1 MEKCG
6 EGVFDAATDVIALG
20 FELADGTAKKLPGM
34 AIKLFQDD
42 SFRSSIQK
50 ALLAEGKRLAKQQR
64 DGKEVTNKDG
74 QQVLKS
80 VVKATTGKSSEK
92 WAEDQI
98 KKSSDYKAL
107 KKGVDNLKC
116 SFKESPVGV
125 FIDENKGLMIV
136 LASGLAVGGVVAMYS
151 TRSGDWPAKQLA
163 KLGSKHLRFK
173 LLGNLELGA
182 KSIVFK
188 PSDRHVEMTTFVT
201 AKWTSVKT
209 SLDLQV
215 GFKEDELAKAKATG
229 EIVIDVAKRTSLIG
243 KAGVGHVS
251 PANPG
256 EKPLVYDLSLGVKF
270 TGKPDKTRLSLEVKG
285 YVTQDPT
292 KQSVGAGGNLT
303 YGLSGGSGGAP
314 GLNLKAG
321 VKGGRTRTFAPVGQ
335 DKTENSFE
343 ANLGVELT
351 F

>member
-20 FELADGTAKKLPGM
+20 FELADGTAKKLPSM

-42 SFRSSIQK
+42 SFKESIQK
-50 ALLAEGKRLAKQQR
+50 ALLAEGKRLAEQQR
-64 DGKEVTNKDG
+64 DGKEVTNKDA

-80 VVKATTGKSSEK
+80 VAKATTGKSTED

-98 KKSSDYKAL
+98 KKTSDYKAL
-107 KKGVDNLKC
+107 KKGIDSLEC

-125 FIDENKGLMIV
+125 YIDENKGLMIV
-136 LASGLAVGGVVAMYS
+136 LASGLVIGGVVALYS
-151 TRSGDWPAKQLA
+151 ARTGDWPAKQLA
-163 KLGSKHLRFK
+163 KLGSKQLRFK
-173 LLGNLELGA
+173 VLGNLELGA
-182 KSIVFK
+182 KNIVFK
-188 PSDRHVEMTTFVT
+188 PSVRHVEMTTFVT
-201 AKWTSVKT
+201 AKWKSVKA

-215 GFKEDELAKAKATG
+215 GFKEDELAKTKATG
-229 EIVIDVAKRTSLIG
+229 EVVIDVAKRTSLVG
-243 KAGVGHVS
+243 KAGIGHVN

-256 EKPLVYDLSLGVKF
+256 ENPLVYDLSLGVKF

-285 YVTQDPT
+285 YVTQDTT
-292 KQSVGAGGNLT
+292 KQSVGAGGDLT
-303 YGLSGGSGGAP
+303 YGLTGGSGGVP
-314 GLNLKAG
+314 GVNLKLG

-343 ANLGVELT
+343 TNLGVEMT